1 MKRYVFNILAAI
13 KCLLWALLQ
22 QLDFVLN
29 ALTGGDPQEY
39 ISSRAGKYAAR
50 RSGWFPCQLCK
61 VLHWLDPNHCEKN
74 IQPDEGSDGLIWSKD
89 K

>member
-1 MKRYVFNILAAI
+1 MKRYCLNILSAI
-13 KCLLWALLQ
+13 KSLLLALLQ

-61 VLHWLDPNHCEKN
+61 ALNWLDPNHCDKN
-74 IQPDEGSDGLIWSKD
+74 IQPDQGSDSLIWSED